1 MKRCSVVLMVV
12 MPLFG
17 CGSAEQAA
25 PVTVAT
31 PGLPSP
37 EHALQASLDRVHAF
51 MASLNGRLDKP
62 ALVTGSF
69 PHPADVAPASASA
82 SATKTNVQPTT
93 PHHSA
98 TPLMG
103 KGGITWFVFGD
114 GTPTIAC
121 RYPDICIV
129 RLDRGETATQPDLS
143 VADGTNWHADL
154 VRGSKGIHEGW
165 AVALSPGMNATQ
177 TTLTLKAS
185 AHTYRMLLNAQSP
198 SMKTVAFTHS
208 PGEPLGQPEIE
219 LKTGLTGTPDFA
231 YHMSGSAPWKPM
243 RVYREAGQTYIQFPP
258 GEITA
263 APRLVILSPKAT
275 NTQDYTIVGDSYVI
289 PRAVDDALL
298 IGNGANAPE
307 IHITHGGT
315 E

>member
-1 MKRCSVVLMVV
+1 MVV
-12 MPLFG
+12 TPLFG
-17 CGSAEQAA
+17 CGSAENAA

-37 EHALQASLDRVHAF
+37 EHALQDSLDRVHAF
-51 MASLNGRLDKP
+51 MASLNERLDKP

-69 PHPADVAPASASA
+69 PHPADVAPVSTSAGE
-82 SATKTNVQPTT
+82 TKTIVQPTH
-93 PHHSA
+93 PHLSA
-98 TPLMG
+98 IPLIG
-103 KGGITWFVFGD
+103 KGGITWFAFGD
-114 GTPTIAC
+114 GTPTITC

-129 RLDRGETATQPDLS
+129 RLDRGETATQTDLS
-143 VADGTNWHADL
+143 VDDAANWHADL

-165 AVALSPGMNATQ
+165 AVALSPGVNATK
-177 TTLTLKAS
+177 TPLTLKAS
-185 AHTYRMLLNAQSP
+185 AHTYRMLLSAQSP

-208 PGEPLGQPEIE
+208 PGEPFSQPEIT

-243 RVYREAGQTYIQFPP
+243 RVYREAGHTYIQFPP
-258 GEITA
+258 GGITA
-263 APRLVILSPKAT
+263 APRLIVLSPKAK

-298 IGNGANAPE
+298 IGNEPE
-307 IHITHGGT
+307 AQQIHITHGGT